1 MSENPTNPDGFNQF
15 STDWFDPEEVL
26 KAVTEQKQTQMD
38 PLNNLD
44 RITSA
49 LREHPD
55 IQDVY
60 LAMLKADEENK
71 PGQEESQR
79 ERLVAYLAVNPQR
92 CPVIKGKDRYEFPNN
107 IAITY
112 LNRYEV
118 DGMYKETFVD
128 QTVF

>member
-71 PGQEESQR
+71 PGQEENEENAWLHILLLIRS
-79 ERLVAYLAVNPQR
+79 AVR
-92 CPVIKGKDRYEFPNN
+92 
-107 IAITY
+107 
-112 LNRYEV
+112 
-118 DGMYKETFVD
+118 
-128 QTVF
+128 